1 MPMKLADFLYEHQLK
16 PAQFARM
23 LGVRSR
29 ETVHRYLRGERIPE
43 PKILQ
48 RIIEITEGQVQLSD
62 FLDRT
67 PPRCW
72 RYRDQ
77 SYPWSRDTET
87 PAPLTPVLNRAIDTL
102 GKRARWLGD
111 SRFELDGRPSDA
123 RQIVETA
130 NAARKRMG
138 LKLLAYPGVAA

>member
-1 MPMKLADFLYEHQLK
+1 MNLADYLKEHQLK
-16 PAQFARM
+16 PAQFARL

-43 PKILQ
+43 PKILA
-48 RIIEITEGQVQLSD
+48 RIIEITDRRVQLHD

-77 SYPWSRDTET
+77 RYPWSRDTDT
-87 PAPLTPVLNRAIDTL
+87 PAPLTPVLNQAVDTL

-123 RQIVETA
+123 RQLLE
-130 NAARKRMG
+130 AADAVRKRLG
-138 LKLLAYPGVAA
+138 LKQLLYPGVLN